1 MEGLEQLV
9 LEEHYELEIEMKFKW
24 PSRMRRS
31 TSDNYYK
38 QLKHVAW
45 TRPTLS
51 WRHPRH
57 VTTLEIGGPLHRQYL
72 ITPLKTIIRPTF
84 VRMH

>member
-38 QLKHVAW
+38 QLKHVA
-45 TRPTLS
+45 
-51 WRHPRH
+51 
-57 VTTLEIGGPLHRQYL
+57 
-72 ITPLKTIIRPTF
+72 
-84 VRMH
+84 